1 MQGVPFSILYRYHHF
16 NFNDVQIDFQM
27 EVTAAES
34 SKETNNSVATTSSS
48 SSFKFGCF
56 AKGSVTVKWKG
67 FFIIREHP
75 FNQLYCQVSDS
86 CINKLEIL

>member
-16 NFNDVQIDFQM
+16 NDVQIYFQM

-34 SKETNNSVATTSSS
+34 SKETNNSEATTSSS

-56 AKGSVTVKWKG
+56 AKGPVTVNGK
-67 FFIIREHP
+67 
-75 FNQLYCQVSDS
+75 VSSS
-86 CINKLEIL
+86 CENTHSTSYTAKYQIHVSISWRYYD